1 MVDTMDQY
9 TKKYIG
15 RANFDFEYYRN
26 KYFLFKFKNKEQAL
40 KHWEAEGF
48 RKHFLVSICDELKT
62 HDNPLCKCK
71 ILNDFSDDIITSSID
86 TEIVKVLIFL
96 DYIISYLE
104 ILSEYIKR
112 CVNSLIVLNSPVL
125 PKLVYTST
133 IKTIMINLREYEQAV
148 INAKYNNIGIFY
160 HPANKNKKKIK
171 YVLSEYEKIST
182 SIELPHIDLKKIG
195 LDNYSKRLLEYD
207 DKMTYYTNP
216 FPSLGFDYKPSYYNE
231 LDDFLKSNWKFNTHI
246 KRFTHALDCIG
257 LEIDKINVY
266 KKSIETKKKLFNI
279 KKLFAS
285 YSKDEK
291 CREKI

>member
-1 MVDTMDQY
+1 
-9 TKKYIG
+9 
-15 RANFDFEYYRN
+15 
-26 KYFLFKFKNKEQAL
+26 
-40 KHWEAEGF
+40 
-48 RKHFLVSICDELKT
+48 
-62 HDNPLCKCK
+62 
-71 ILNDFSDDIITSSID
+71 D

-207 DKMTYYTNP
+207 DKMTYYTIP
-216 FPSLGFDYKPSYYNE
+216 FPSLGFDINR
-231 LDDFLKSNWKFNTHI
+231 LIIMNWMIF
-246 KRFTHALDCIG
+246 
-257 LEIDKINVY
+257 
-266 KKSIETKKKLFNI
+266 
-279 KKLFAS
+279 
-285 YSKDEK
+285 
-291 CREKI
+291 